1 MFCPKC
7 GANVPDN
14 QAFCV
19 ACGNRMAPAATEKKA
34 INLDTVKTV
43 CKNDKKFIFRVVIV
57 ALALLSILLIFSKG
71 ISVHVD
77 DTDYNTV
84 CEWDYYFKAMC
95 DMGKGLPITMQILSI
110 VFIVGAAAAIALPIF
125 MPQLDKIKGYNLIPL
140 GVAAINL
147 LLFAIMLIVGI
158 ASFEG
163 GKSISAFPAVA
174 SWLYI
179 ADLVAI
185 IVASAKMNKAGK

>member
-19 ACGNRMAPAATEKKA
+19 ACGTQLAAQKKSFS
-34 INLDTVKTV
+34 LDTVKAA
-43 CKNDKKFIFRVVIV
+43 CKNDKKFIFRALIV
-57 ALALLSILLIFSKG
+57 ALALLSIILIFSKG
-71 ISVHVD
+71 ISVHID
-77 DTDYNTV
+77 DSDFNTV
-84 CEWDYYFKAMC
+84 WEWDSYFKTCC
-95 DMGKGLPITMQILSI
+95 DMSKGLPLTMQILSI
-110 VFIVGAAAAIALPIF
+110 VFVVGAAVAIALPIF
-125 MPQLDKIKGYNLIPL
+125 MPQLNKIKGFDLIPIA
-140 GVAAINL
+140 VAALNI

-163 GKSISAFPAVA
+163 GKSASAFPAVA

-179 ADLVAI
+179 ADLIAI
-185 IVASAKMNKAGK
+185 IVASVKMNKAGK